1 MIIPDLGCAWTTSVV
16 KVWKQRVGQR
26 SRGGRHFG
34 QFNFG
39 RWRTGG
45 IETRFIYEYLVNNNV
60 ASLKTYVVRQHVH
73 LNRDAKECTGVVY
86 LKWSSPG
93 AERTR
98 ANPTDDFARVIN
110 CSRRYRTPIIAEG
123 LPVFT
128 DGTNTAPLDV
138 LLLDTRTS
146 RVLYLALLD
155 QGHCVQM
162 DHY

>member
-1 MIIPDLGCAWTTSVV
+1 MEATRRSAQ
-16 KVWKQRVGQR
+16 QRGKTFWPIQFR
-26 SRGGRHFG
+26 TLAHGGESKHVSY
-34 QFNFG
+34 QV
-39 RWRTGG
+39 
-45 IETRFIYEYLVNNNV
+45 YEYLVNNNV

-128 DGTNTAPLDV
+128 DGSNTAPLDV